1 MIRTFSHNDF
11 TPDSIRARKRGEVTV
26 VLPALNEAITIGG
39 IIASLQELDGLIDQI
54 VVVDGSS
61 TDGTPERAR
70 DAGAEVYDENEL
82 MAEYGPARGKGDAM
96 WRALSVAR
104 GDFIAYLDSDTL
116 DFSPHFA
123 RGLIGTLLCNDEVR
137 FVKGSFSRPF
147 VTPDGERP
155 NEGGR
160 VTELCA
166 RPLLAA
172 FYPPLAGF
180 VQPLAGEI
188 AARRELLEEIPFP
201 GDFGVEIGMLIDV
214 YERFGADIMAQVDLG
229 ERRNQHQSLFEL
241 GRMAYKVQ
249 AAVLRRLRRSG
260 RLADE
265 PLPPFRGPDG
275 RVLEVAE
282 TERPP
287 FASLRSPA

>member
-1 MIRTFSHNDF
+1 MIRTFRHDDR
-11 TPDSIRARKRGEVTV
+11 TLDELLAAKDGEVTV

-39 IIASLQELDGLIDQI
+39 IVSALQQLDGLIDQI
-54 VVVDGSS
+54 LVIDGSS
-61 TDGTPERAR
+61 TDGTADRAR
-70 DAGAEVYDENEL
+70 EAGAEVHDESEL
-82 MAEYGPARGKGDAM
+82 MPEFGPARGKGDAM

-104 GDFIAYLDSDTL
+104 GDYVIYLDADTL
-116 DFSPHFA
+116 DFNLRFPL
-123 RGLIGTLLCNDEVR
+123 GLIGAILGRPDVQ
-137 FVKGSFSRPF
+137 FVKGAFARPF

-172 FYPPLAGF
+172 FHPPLAQF

-188 AARRELLEEIPFP
+188 AARRELLGRVPFAA
-201 GDFGVEIGMLIDV
+201 DFGVEIGMLIDV
-214 YERFGADIMAQVDLG
+214 YEEVGIEAMAQVDLG

-249 AAVLRRLRRSG
+249 AAVLRRLRDAG
-260 RLADE
+260 RLQLDE
-265 PLPPFRGPDG
+265 LPPYTGPDG
-275 RVLEVAE
+275 RVLELTPV
-282 TERPP
+282 ERPP
-287 FASLRSPA
+287 FETVRSAA